1 MNVIQKIS
9 RGETRID
16 FVGHR
21 RRWMYISTTLLVVS
35 VVTAAVFGLNLG
47 LEFTGGVQ
55 VQSDNRSGVDVGEL
69 ESALVDLGVVDY
81 RIQEVDD
88 GGSVRVQ
95 TGPISPA
102 TEDRM
107 VAVLAGLVGA
117 PPEDVNRQAVGPTF
131 GALVARR
138 ALWALGVFLGA
149 VVIFISIRL
158 QWKMALSGIVALLHD
173 LMITVGIYA
182 ITRFEVTP
190 ATVVA
195 ALTVLGYSLYD
206 TVVVFD
212 RVRELEGDYGDVLTY
227 SEIVNRSMNMVLARS
242 INTSLTSLIPVGSIL
257 FVGSLVLGAAAL
269 RDFSLALFVGIAAGT
284 YSSIFVASPL
294 LALWRERE
302 VGWKDQRRRLSRKR
316 GGPDRDEADPPEQDR
331 ADPPET
337 EQTAESAPS
346 MVELLSMEGAM
357 PPRPPR
363 RRRSRRRPR

>member
-1 MNVIQKIS
+1 MSVWQKIS

-21 RRWMYISTTLLVVS
+21 RRWFYMSATLLVVS
-35 VVTAAVFGLNLG
+35 VVTVTIFGLNLG

-55 VQSDNRSGVDVGEL
+55 VEADNRSGVQVGEL
-69 ESALVDLGVVDY
+69 ESALVELGVVDF
-81 RIQEVDD
+81 RIQEIDD
-88 GGSVRVQ
+88 GGGVRVQ
-95 TGPISPA
+95 TGPVSSEV
-102 TEDRM
+102 EDQM
-107 VAVLAGLVGA
+107 VAMVATLVGT
-117 PPEDVNRQAVGPTF
+117 PPEDINREAVGPTF

-149 VVIFISIRL
+149 VVLFISIRL

-173 LMITVGIYA
+173 LIITVGIYA

-227 SEIVNRSMNMVLARS
+227 SEIVNRAMNMVLARS

-257 FVGSLVLGAAAL
+257 FVGSLLLGATAL

-284 YSSIFVASPL
+284 YSSIFVASPV

-302 VGWKDQRRRLSRKR
+302 VEWRNQRRKLSRKR
-316 GGPDRDEADPPEQDR
+316 GIVEEDPDTPAE
-331 ADPPET
+331 ET
-337 EQTAESAPS
+337 EEMEEAPKPTPAPADLFSLEGSAQ
-346 MVELLSMEGAM
+346 
-357 PPRPPR
+357 PRPPR

>member
-1 MNVIQKIS
+1 MSLWRDIS

-16 FVGHR
+16 FVGLR
-21 RRWMYISTTLLVVS
+21 RRWFYISAVLLLVS
-35 VVTAAVFGLNLG
+35 VATVTALGLNLG

-55 VQSDNRSGVDVGEL
+55 VQTENRSGVTVGEL
-69 ESALVDLGVVDY
+69 ESAMTGLGVVDF
-81 RIQEVDD
+81 RIQEIDE
-88 GGSVRVQ
+88 GQSIRIQ
-95 TGPISPA
+95 TGPISSA
-102 TEDRM
+102 LEDEM
-107 VAVLAGLVGA
+107 VASLAVLVGA

-173 LMITVGIYA
+173 LVLTIGIYA

-212 RVRELEGDYGDVLTY
+212 RVRELEGDFSDILTY

-257 FVGSLVLGAAAL
+257 FVGSLILGAAPL

-302 VGWKDQRRRLSRKR
+302 VAWTDQRRRVAKKR
-316 GGPDRDEADPPEQDR
+316 GGSDRDLPEEPTESSEPP
-331 ADPPET
+331 T
-337 EQTAESAPS
+337 TS
-346 MVELLSMEGAM
+346 ELFSMERGAS
-357 PPRPPR
+357 PRPPR
-363 RRRSRRRPR
+363 RRRRR

>member
-1 MNVIQKIS
+1 MSLWRDIS

-16 FVGHR
+16 FVGLR
-21 RRWMYISTTLLVVS
+21 RRWFYISAVLLLVS
-35 VVTAAVFGLNLG
+35 VATVTALGLNLG

-55 VQSDNRSGVDVGEL
+55 VQTENRSGVTVGEL
-69 ESALVDLGVVDY
+69 ESAMTGLGVVDF
-81 RIQEVDD
+81 RIQEIDE
-88 GGSVRVQ
+88 GQSIRIH
-95 TGPISPA
+95 TGPISSA
-102 TEDRM
+102 LEDEM
-107 VAVLAGLVGA
+107 VASLAVLVGA

-173 LMITVGIYA
+173 LVLTIGIYA

-212 RVRELEGDYGDVLTY
+212 RVRELEGDFSDILTY

-257 FVGSLVLGAAAL
+257 FVGSLILGAAPL

-302 VGWKDQRRRLSRKR
+302 VAWTDQRRRVAKKR
-316 GGPDRDEADPPEQDR
+316 GGSDRDLPEEATEPSEPP
-331 ADPPET
+331 T
-337 EQTAESAPS
+337 TS
-346 MVELLSMEGAM
+346 ELFSMEGGAS
-357 PPRPPR
+357 PRPPR
-363 RRRSRRRPR
+363 RRRRR

>member
-1 MNVIQKIS
+1 MNIWQKIS
-9 RGETRID
+9 RGETQID
-16 FVGHR
+16 FVGLR
-21 RRWMYISTTLLVVS
+21 RRWFYLSATLLVVS
-35 VVTAAVFGLNLG
+35 ALTAGIFGLNLG

-55 VQSDNRSGVDVGEL
+55 VQTDNRSRVSVGEMEATL
-69 ESALVDLGVVDY
+69 ANLGVVDF
-81 RIQEVDD
+81 RIQEIDE
-88 GGSVRVQ
+88 GRSVRIH
-95 TGPISPA
+95 TGPIPSEL
-102 TEDRM
+102 EDEM
-107 VAVLAGLVGA
+107 VASVATLVGA

-138 ALWALGVFLGA
+138 ALLALGVFLGA

-158 QWKMALSGIVALLHD
+158 QWKMALAGIVALLHD
-173 LMITVGIYA
+173 LLITVGIYA

-212 RVRELEGDYGDVLTY
+212 RVRELEGDYADVLTY

-284 YSSIFVASPL
+284 YSSIFVAAPL

-302 VGWKDQRRRLSRKR
+302 VMWLNQRRRMARKR
-316 GGPDRDEADPPEQDR
+316 GPVEPEEAPEV
-331 ADPPET
+331 E
-337 EQTAESAPS
+337 EAPKPAPTTS
-346 MVELLSMEGAM
+346 ELFSMEGSA

-363 RRRSRRRPR
+363 RRRSRRRRR

>member
-1 MNVIQKIS
+1 MNAWQKIS
-9 RGETRID
+9 RGETQID
-16 FVGHR
+16 FVGLR
-21 RRWMYISTTLLVVS
+21 RRWFYMSAALLVIS
-35 VVTAAVFGLNLG
+35 ALTAGIFGLNLG

-55 VQSDNRSGVDVGEL
+55 VQTDNRSGVSVGEL
-69 ESALVDLGVVDY
+69 EATLTELGVVDS
-81 RIQEVDD
+81 RIQEIDE
-88 GGSVRVQ
+88 GRGIRIQ
-95 TGPISPA
+95 TGPIPVDV
-102 TEDRM
+102 EDKM
-107 VAVLAGLVGA
+107 VASVATAVGA

-138 ALWALGVFLGA
+138 ALLALGVFLGA
-149 VVIFISIRL
+149 VVLFISIRL

-173 LMITVGIYA
+173 LLITIGIYA

-227 SEIVNRSMNMVLARS
+227 TEIVNRSMNMVLARS

-257 FVGSLVLGAAAL
+257 FVGSLILGAAPL

-302 VGWKDQRRRLSRKR
+302 VAWMDQSRRVARRR
-316 GGPDRDEADPPEQDR
+316 GGSEPEEAVEV
-331 ADPPET
+331 
-337 EQTAESAPS
+337 EQTPKPAPTS
-346 MVELLSMEGAM
+346 SDLFSMEGSM
-357 PPRPPR
+357 PPRPPKR
-363 RRRSRRRPR
+363 RGSRRRPR

>member
-1 MNVIQKIS
+1 MNTWQKIS
-9 RGETRID
+9 RGETQID
-16 FVGHR
+16 FVGLR
-21 RRWMYISTTLLVVS
+21 RRWFFLSAALLVVS
-35 VVTAAVFGLNLG
+35 ALTVGVFGLNLG

-55 VQSDNRSGVDVGEL
+55 VQTDNRSRVSVGEMEATL
-69 ESALVDLGVVDY
+69 ANLGVVDF
-81 RIQEVDD
+81 RIQEIDE
-88 GGSVRVQ
+88 GRGVRIH
-95 TGPISPA
+95 TGPIPSEL
-102 TEDRM
+102 EDEM
-107 VAVLAGLVGA
+107 VASVAALVGA

-138 ALWALGVFLGA
+138 ALLALGVFLGA

-158 QWKMALSGIVALLHD
+158 QWKMALAGIVALLHD
-173 LMITVGIYA
+173 LLITIGIYA

-284 YSSIFVASPL
+284 YSSIFVAAPL

-302 VGWKDQRRRLSRKR
+302 VVWMNQRRRMARKR
-316 GGPDRDEADPPEQDR
+316 GTVEPEDAPEPEMEEAPKPP
-331 ADPPET
+331 PT
-337 EQTAESAPS
+337 SS
-346 MVELLSMEGAM
+346 ELFSMEGSAT
-357 PPRPPR
+357 PRPPR
-363 RRRSRRRPR
+363 RRRSRRRRR

>member
-1 MNVIQKIS
+1 MSVWQKIS

-21 RRWMYISTTLLVVS
+21 QRWFYISATLLVVS
-35 VVTAAVFGLNLG
+35 VVTAVVFGLNLG

-55 VQSDNRSGVDVGEL
+55 VQSDNRSGVGVGEL
-69 ESALVDLGVVDY
+69 EGALVDLGVVDF
-81 RIQEVDD
+81 RIQEVDE
-88 GGSVRVQ
+88 GGGIRVQ
-95 TGPISPA
+95 TGPVSSA
-102 TEDRM
+102 VEDEM
-107 VAVLAGLVGA
+107 VAVVATLVGT

-158 QWKMALSGIVALLHD
+158 QWKMALSGIVALMHD
-173 LMITVGIYA
+173 LIITLGIYA

-227 SEIVNRSMNMVLARS
+227 SEIVNRAMNMVLARS

-302 VGWKDQRRRLSRKR
+302 VDWQAHRRKLSRKR
-316 GGPDRDEADPPEQDR
+316 GIALPDAEETPEVEEE
-331 ADPPET
+331 PEP
-337 EQTAESAPS
+337 APAPE
-346 MVELLSMEGAM
+346 ELFSMEGTM
-357 PPRPPR
+357 KPRPPR

>member
-1 MNVIQKIS
+1 MNVWQKIS
-9 RGETRID
+9 RGETQID

-21 RRWMYISTTLLVVS
+21 RRWFYISATLLVVS
-35 VVTAAVFGLNLG
+35 VLTVTVFGLNLG

-55 VQSDNRSGVDVGEL
+55 VQADNRSGVAVGEL
-69 ESALVDLGVVDY
+69 EGALVELGVVDF
-81 RIQEVDD
+81 RIQEIDE
-88 GGSVRVQ
+88 GGGIRVQ
-95 TGPISPA
+95 TGPVSSA
-102 TEDRM
+102 VEDEM
-107 VAVLAGLVGA
+107 VAVVAALVGS

-149 VVIFISIRL
+149 VVLFISIRL

-173 LMITVGIYA
+173 LTITVGIYA

-227 SEIVNRSMNMVLARS
+227 SEIVNRAMNMVLARS

-257 FVGSLVLGAAAL
+257 FVGSLILGAAPL

-294 LALWRERE
+294 LAMWRERE
-302 VGWKDQRRRLSRKR
+302 VTWENQRRRLSRKR
-316 GGPDRDEADPPEQDR
+316 GSLDQDPEDPPEAR
-331 ADPPET
+331 TEEPPKPAPTPAD
-337 EQTAESAPS
+337 
-346 MVELLSMEGAM
+346 LFSMEGSM
-357 PPRPPR
+357 KPRPPR
-363 RRRSRRRPR
+363 RRSSRRRPR

>member
-1 MNVIQKIS
+1 MSAWRKIS

-16 FVGHR
+16 FVGLR
-21 RRWMYISTTLLVVS
+21 RRWFYISAVLLLVS
-35 VVTAAVFGLNLG
+35 VAAVAALGLNLG

-55 VQSDNRSGVDVGEL
+55 VQTENQSGVGVGEL
-69 ESALVDLGVVDY
+69 ESALAGLGVVDF
-81 RIQEVDD
+81 RIQEIDE
-88 GGSVRVQ
+88 GGSIRIH
-95 TGPISPA
+95 TGPIAPA
-102 TEDRM
+102 VEDEM
-107 VAVLAGLVGA
+107 VASVAVLVGA

-138 ALWALGVFLGA
+138 ALLALGVFLGA

-173 LMITVGIYA
+173 LMLTVGIYA

-212 RVRELEGDYGDVLTY
+212 RVRELEGDFSDVLTY
-227 SEIVNRSMNMVLARS
+227 TEIVNRSMNMVLARS

-257 FVGSLVLGAAAL
+257 FVGSLILGAAPL

-302 VGWKDQRRRLSRKR
+302 VSWTDQRRRMVRKR
-316 GGPDRDEADPPEQDR
+316 GGAAAGSGEEPEAPREAPPEPD
-331 ADPPET
+331 
-337 EQTAESAPS
+337 
-346 MVELLSMEGAM
+346 LYSMEGGA

-363 RRRSRRRPR
+363 RRRRR

>member
-1 MNVIQKIS
+1 MNLWQKIS
-9 RGETRID
+9 RGETQID
-16 FVGHR
+16 FVGLR
-21 RRWMYISTTLLVVS
+21 RRWFYVSAALLVIS
-35 VVTAAVFGLNLG
+35 ALTAGVFGLNLG

-55 VQSDNRSGVDVGEL
+55 VQSDNRSGIAAGEL
-69 ESALVDLGVVDY
+69 EAGLVELGVVDF
-81 RIQEVDD
+81 RIQEIDD
-88 GGSVRVQ
+88 GRSLRIQ
-95 TGPISPA
+95 TGPIPSDL
-102 TEDRM
+102 EDDM
-107 VAVLAGLVGA
+107 VAAVATLVGA

-173 LMITVGIYA
+173 LMITIGIYA

-212 RVRELEGDYGDVLTY
+212 RVRELESDYGDVLTY

-257 FVGSLVLGAAAL
+257 FVGSLILGAAPL

-302 VGWKDQRRRLSRKR
+302 VTWKNQRRKVTRKR
-316 GGPDRDEADPPEQDR
+316 GPADDEA
-331 ADPPET
+331 
-337 EQTAESAPS
+337 TAEPEEAPQPAPTPADLFS
-346 MVELLSMEGAM
+346 PEGAP

>member
-1 MNVIQKIS
+1 MNVWQKIS
-9 RGETRID
+9 RGETQID
-16 FVGHR
+16 FVGLR
-21 RRWMYISTTLLVVS
+21 RRWFYVSAALLVIS
-35 VVTAAVFGLNLG
+35 ALTAGILGLNLG

-55 VQSDNRSGVDVGEL
+55 VQSDNRSGISVGAL
-69 ESALVDLGVVDY
+69 EAGLVDLGVVDF
-81 RIQEVDD
+81 RIQEINE
-88 GGSVRVQ
+88 GRSLRIQ
-95 TGPISPA
+95 TGPMPSEL
-102 TEDRM
+102 EDKM
-107 VAVLAGLVGA
+107 VASVATLVGA
-117 PPEDVNRQAVGPTF
+117 PPEDINRQAVGPTF

-173 LMITVGIYA
+173 LMITIGIYA

-257 FVGSLVLGAAAL
+257 FVGSLILGAAPL

-294 LALWRERE
+294 LALWKERE
-302 VGWKDQRRRLSRKR
+302 ITWMNQRRRVSRKR
-316 GGPDRDEADPPEQDR
+316 GLSDEDAGVE
-331 ADPPET
+331 
-337 EQTAESAPS
+337 AEEVSPSPATPVDLFSIEGSA
-346 MVELLSMEGAM
+346 

>member
-1 MNVIQKIS
+1 MGVWQKIS

-16 FVGHR
+16 FVGLR
-21 RRWMYISTTLLVVS
+21 RRWFYTSAVLLVVS
-35 VVTAAVFGLNLG
+35 VGWVTALGLNLG

-55 VQSDNRSGVDVGEL
+55 VQTENRNGVSVGEL
-69 ESALVDLGVVDY
+69 EAALAGMGVVDF
-81 RIQEVDD
+81 RIQEIDD
-88 GGSVRVQ
+88 GQGIRVQ
-95 TGPISPA
+95 TGPITSA
-102 TEDRM
+102 VEDEM
-107 VAVLAGLVGA
+107 VASVAVLVGA

-138 ALWALGVFLGA
+138 ALWALVVFLGA

-173 LMITVGIYA
+173 LVLTIGIYA

-212 RVRELEGDYGDVLTY
+212 RVKELERDYSNVLTY
-227 SEIVNRSMNMVLARS
+227 SQIVNRSMNTVLARS

-257 FVGSLVLGAAAL
+257 FVGSLILGAAPL

-302 VGWKDQRRRLSRKR
+302 VVWADQRRRMAKKQVEP
-316 GGPDRDEADPPEQDR
+316 GADLPT
-331 ADPPET
+331 AVET
-337 EQTAESAPS
+337 PTQAPTTS
-346 MVELLSMEGAM
+346 ELFSMEGSK

-363 RRRSRRRPR
+363 RRRRR

>member
-1 MNVIQKIS
+1 MNTWQKIS

-16 FVGHR
+16 FVGRR
-21 RRWMYISTTLLVVS
+21 RRWFYISATLLAVS
-35 VVTAAVFGLNLG
+35 VVTSAVFGLNLG

-55 VQSDNRSGVDVGEL
+55 VQADNHSGVEVGEL
-69 ESALVDLGVVDY
+69 ENALVELGVVDY
-81 RIQEVDD
+81 RIQEIDD
-88 GGSVRVQ
+88 GGGIRVQ
-95 TGPISPA
+95 TGPISSA
-102 TEDRM
+102 VEDEM
-107 VAVLAGLVGA
+107 VAVVANLVGT
-117 PPEDVNRQAVGPTF
+117 PPEEVNRQAVGPTF

-212 RVRELEGDYGDVLTY
+212 RVRELEGDYSDVLTY
-227 SEIVNRSMNMVLARS
+227 SEIVNRSMNRVLARS

-257 FVGSLVLGAAAL
+257 FVGSLILGAAAL

-302 VGWKDQRRRLSRKR
+302 VTWKDQRRRLSRKR
-316 GGPDRDEADPPEQDR
+316 GIPDQDPEDTPEVDEAPQ
-331 ADPPET
+331 
-337 EQTAESAPS
+337 SAPS
-346 MVELLSMEGAM
+346 SAELLSMEGAM

>member
-1 MNVIQKIS
+1 MNTWQQIS

-16 FVGHR
+16 FVGLR
-21 RRWMYISTTLLVVS
+21 RRWFYMSAALLAVS
-35 VVTAAVFGLNLG
+35 AVTVSLFGLNLG

-55 VQSDNRSGVDVGEL
+55 IQADNLSGVNVAEL
-69 ESALVDLGVVDY
+69 ERTLVDLDVVDY
-81 RIQEVDD
+81 RIQEVDE
-88 GGSVRVQ
+88 GGSIRVQ
-95 TGPISPA
+95 TAPIPSA
-102 TEDRM
+102 TEDLM
-107 VAVLAGLVGA
+107 VARVAEVVGA

-158 QWKMALSGIVALLHD
+158 QWKMALAGIVALLHD
-173 LMITVGIYA
+173 LLITVGIYA

-212 RVRELEGDYGDVLTY
+212 RVRELESDYGDILTY
-227 SEIVNRSMNMVLARS
+227 TEIVNRAMNMVLARS

-257 FVGSLVLGAAAL
+257 FVGSLILGAAPL

-284 YSSIFVASPL
+284 YSSLFVASPL

-302 VGWKDQRRRLSRKR
+302 VAWQGQRRRLARRR
-316 GGPDRDEADPPEQDR
+316 GIAEPDSAETSTTEEPADQAP
-331 ADPPET
+331 T
-337 EQTAESAPS
+337 NAE
-346 MVELLSMEGAM
+346 LFSMEGSL

-363 RRRSRRRPR
+363 RRNRRRRR

>member
-1 MNVIQKIS
+1 MSAWRKIS

-16 FVGHR
+16 FVGRR
-21 RRWMYISTTLLVVS
+21 RRWFYLSAVLLAVS
-35 VVTAAVFGLNLG
+35 AVTVALFGLNLG

-55 VQSDNRSGVDVGEL
+55 VQSDNLSRVSVGEL
-69 ESALVDLGVVDY
+69 EAALADLGVVDF
-81 RIQEVDD
+81 RIQEIDE

-95 TGPISPA
+95 TGPISSEV
-102 TEDRM
+102 EDRM
-107 VAVLAGLVGA
+107 VATVAAVVGA

-294 LALWRERE
+294 LAVWRERE
-302 VGWKDQRRRLSRKR
+302 VTWKDQRRRVSRKR
-316 GGPDRDEADPPEQDR
+316 GGTETREAPEV
-331 ADPPET
+331 E
-337 EQTAESAPS
+337 EAPQQAPTS
-346 MVELLSMEGAM
+346 SELLSMEGHT

>member
-1 MNVIQKIS
+1 MNAWQKIS
-9 RGETRID
+9 RGETQID
-16 FVGHR
+16 FVGLR
-21 RRWMYISTTLLVVS
+21 RRWFYLSAVLLAISVIMST
-35 VVTAAVFGLNLG
+35 VFGLNLG

-55 VQSDNRSGVDVGEL
+55 VQTDNRSGASVAEL
-69 ESALVDLGVVDY
+69 EAALSVLGVVDY
-81 RIQEVDD
+81 RIQEIDE
-88 GGSVRVQ
+88 GQGVRVQ
-95 TGPISPA
+95 TGPIPPSV
-102 TEDRM
+102 EDEM
-107 VAVLAGLVGA
+107 VATLANLVGA

-212 RVRELEGDYGDVLTY
+212 RVRELEGDYSDVLTY
-227 SEIVNRSMNMVLARS
+227 SQIVNRSMNMVLARS

-257 FVGSLVLGAAAL
+257 FVGSLILGAAPL

-294 LALWRERE
+294 LALWKERE
-302 VGWKDQRRRLSRKR
+302 VTWRNQRRRVDRRRPEIDPDLPAEVE
-316 GGPDRDEADPPEQDR
+316 GPLQ
-331 ADPPET
+331 
-337 EQTAESAPS
+337 QAPTTS
-346 MVELLSMEGAM
+346 GVLPIDGMGT
-357 PPRPPR
+357 PRPPR
-363 RRRSRRRPR
+363 RRRSRRRAR

>member
-1 MNVIQKIS
+1 MSVWRKIS

-16 FVGHR
+16 FVGLR
-21 RRWMYISTTLLVVS
+21 RRWFYISAVLLLVS
-35 VVTAAVFGLNLG
+35 VAAVTAFGLNLG

-55 VQSDNRSGVDVGEL
+55 VQTENRNEVSVGEM
-69 ESALVDLGVVDY
+69 ESALTGLGVKDF
-81 RIQEVDD
+81 RIQEIDN
-88 GGSVRVQ
+88 GQGIRIQ
-95 TGPISPA
+95 TGTITSA
-102 TEDRM
+102 LEDEM
-107 VAVLAGLVGA
+107 VASVAVLVGA

-138 ALWALGVFLGA
+138 ALLALTVFLGA

-173 LMITVGIYA
+173 LALTIGVYA

-195 ALTVLGYSLYD
+195 VLTVLGYSLYD

-212 RVRELEGDYGDVLTY
+212 RVRELEGDFSDVLTY

-257 FVGSLVLGAAAL
+257 FVGSLILGAAPL

-302 VGWKDQRRRLSRKR
+302 VAWIDQRRRVAKKR
-316 GGPDRDEADPPEQDR
+316 GGTLVDLPEEPQAPPE
-331 ADPPET
+331 
-337 EQTAESAPS
+337 APTTS
-346 MVELLSMEGAM
+346 ERFSLEGGAS
-357 PPRPPR
+357 PRPPR
-363 RRRSRRRPR
+363 RRRR

>member
-1 MNVIQKIS
+1 MNLWRKIS
-9 RGETRID
+9 RGETQID
-16 FVGHR
+16 FVGLR
-21 RRWMYISTTLLVVS
+21 RRWFYISATLLLFS
-35 VVTAAVFGLNLG
+35 VVTATVFGLNLG

-55 VQSDNRSGVDVGEL
+55 VQSDNRSGVSVGEL
-69 ESALVDLGVVDY
+69 ETALADMGVVDF
-81 RIQEVDD
+81 RIQEIDE
-88 GGSVRVQ
+88 GRSLRVQ
-95 TGPISPA
+95 TGPMPSSV
-102 TEDRM
+102 EDEM
-107 VAVLAGLVGA
+107 VAALATLVGA

-138 ALWALGVFLGA
+138 ALLALGVFLGA

-158 QWKMALSGIVALLHD
+158 QWKMALSGIVALFHD
-173 LMITVGIYA
+173 LMITIGIYA

-212 RVRELEGDYGDVLTY
+212 RVRELESDYGDVLTY
-227 SEIVNRSMNMVLARS
+227 SEIVNRSMNRVLARS

-257 FVGSLVLGAAAL
+257 FVGSLILGAAPL

-284 YSSIFVASPL
+284 YSSIFVASPV
-294 LALWRERE
+294 LAVWRERE
-302 VGWKDQRRRLSRKR
+302 VTWMDQRRRLARKR
-316 GGPDRDEADPPEQDR
+316 GGSESEEIPEVEEAPK
-331 ADPPET
+331 AV
-337 EQTAESAPS
+337 PS
-346 MVELLSMEGAM
+346 SSELFSMDAGT

>member
-1 MNVIQKIS
+1 MNVWQKIS
-9 RGETRID
+9 RGETQID
-16 FVGHR
+16 FVGLR
-21 RRWMYISTTLLVVS
+21 RRWFYMSAALLVIS
-35 VVTAAVFGLNLG
+35 VLAAAVFGLNLG

-55 VQSDNRSGVDVGEL
+55 VQSDNRSGASVGEL
-69 ESALVDLGVVDY
+69 ETSLTELGVVDF
-81 RIQEVDD
+81 RIQEIDE
-88 GGSVRVQ
+88 GRGVRVQ
-95 TGPISPA
+95 TGPIPVEV
-102 TEDRM
+102 EDQM
-107 VAVLAGLVGA
+107 VAMVATLVGA
-117 PPEDVNRQAVGPTF
+117 PSEDVNRQAVGPTF

-173 LMITVGIYA
+173 LMITIGIYA
-182 ITRFEVTP
+182 ITRFEITP

-212 RVRELEGDYGDVLTY
+212 RVREMESDYGEVLTY

-257 FVGSLVLGAAAL
+257 FVGSLILGAAPL

-294 LALWRERE
+294 LALWREGE
-302 VGWKDQRRRLSRKR
+302 VDWKAQRRKLAKKRSEPTDSPSVEVEEQPKPPPTPSEIFHLEGSR
-316 GGPDRDEADPPEQDR
+316 A
-331 ADPPET
+331 
-337 EQTAESAPS
+337 
-346 MVELLSMEGAM
+346 
-357 PPRPPR
+357 PRPPR

>member
-1 MNVIQKIS
+1 MSLWRNIS

-16 FVGHR
+16 FVGLR
-21 RRWMYISTTLLVVS
+21 RRWFYISAVLLLVS
-35 VVTAAVFGLNLG
+35 VATVTALGLNLG

-55 VQSDNRSGVDVGEL
+55 VQTENRSGVTVGEL
-69 ESALVDLGVVDY
+69 ESAITGLGVVES
-81 RIQEVDD
+81 RIQEIDE
-88 GGSVRVQ
+88 GQAIRIQ
-95 TGPISPA
+95 TGPISSA
-102 TEDRM
+102 MEDEM
-107 VAVLAGLVGA
+107 VASVAVLVGA
-117 PPEDVNRQAVGPTF
+117 SPEEVNRQAVGPTF

-173 LMITVGIYA
+173 LVLTIGIYA

-212 RVRELEGDYGDVLTY
+212 RVRELEGDFLDILTY

-257 FVGSLVLGAAAL
+257 FVGSLILGAAPL

-302 VGWKDQRRRLSRKR
+302 VAWSDQRRRVARKR
-316 GGPDRDEADPPEQDR
+316 GGSGRDPAEEP
-331 ADPPET
+331 
-337 EQTAESAPS
+337 AESSEPPPTS
-346 MVELLSMEGAM
+346 ERFSIERGAS
-357 PPRPPR
+357 PRPPR
-363 RRRSRRRPR
+363 RRRRR

>member
-1 MNVIQKIS
+1 MSLWRDIS

-16 FVGHR
+16 FVGLR
-21 RRWMYISTTLLVVS
+21 RRWFYISAVLLLVS
-35 VVTAAVFGLNLG
+35 VATVTALGLNLG

-55 VQSDNRSGVDVGEL
+55 VQTKNQSGATVGDL
-69 ESALVDLGVVDY
+69 ENAIAGLGVVDF
-81 RIQEVDD
+81 RIQEIDE
-88 GGSVRVQ
+88 GQSVRIQ
-95 TGPISPA
+95 TGPISSA
-102 TEDRM
+102 VEDEM
-107 VAVLAGLVGA
+107 VSTLAVLVGA

-173 LMITVGIYA
+173 LVLTVGIYA

-212 RVRELEGDYGDVLTY
+212 RVRELEGDFSDILTY

-257 FVGSLVLGAAAL
+257 FVGSLILGAAPL

-302 VGWKDQRRRLSRKR
+302 VAWADQRRRVARKR
-316 GGPDRDEADPPEQDR
+316 SGPERDVPEEPGERSEPP
-331 ADPPET
+331 T
-337 EQTAESAPS
+337 TS
-346 MVELLSMEGAM
+346 ELFSMEGGA
-357 PPRPPR
+357 
-363 RRRSRRRPR
+363 S

>member
-1 MNVIQKIS
+1 MNLWQKIS
-9 RGETRID
+9 RGETQID
-16 FVGHR
+16 FVGLR
-21 RRWMYISTTLLVVS
+21 RRWFYVSAALLVVS
-35 VVTAAVFGLNLG
+35 ALTAGIFGLNLG

-55 VQSDNRSGVDVGEL
+55 VQSDNRSGVNVGEL
-69 ESALVDLGVVDY
+69 EAALTDLGVVDS
-81 RIQEVDD
+81 RIQEIDD
-88 GGSVRVQ
+88 GRSLRIQ
-95 TGPISPA
+95 TGPIPSEI
-102 TEDRM
+102 EDEM
-107 VAVLAGLVGA
+107 VATVAALVGA

-173 LMITVGIYA
+173 LMITIGIYA

-212 RVRELEGDYGDVLTY
+212 RVRELESDYGDVLTY

-257 FVGSLVLGAAAL
+257 FVGSLILGAAPL
-269 RDFSLALFVGIAAGT
+269 RDFSLALFVGIGAGT

-294 LALWRERE
+294 LAVWRERE
-302 VGWKDQRRRLSRKR
+302 YSWMDQRRRVARKR
-316 GGPDRDEADPPEQDR
+316 SGAEPEAVPEVEE
-331 ADPPET
+331 APKPAPT
-337 EQTAESAPS
+337 SAE
-346 MVELLSMEGAM
+346 LFSMEGSA
-357 PPRPPR
+357 PPRPPK

>member
-1 MNVIQKIS
+1 MSIWRKIS
-9 RGETRID
+9 RGETSID
-16 FVGHR
+16 FVGLR
-21 RRWMYISTTLLVVS
+21 RRWFYISSVLLLVS
-35 VVTAAVFGLNLG
+35 VAAVTALGLNLG

-55 VQSDNRSGVDVGEL
+55 VQTENRSGVGVGEL
-69 ESALVDLGVVDY
+69 ENAMTGLGVVDF
-81 RIQEVDD
+81 RIQEIDE
-88 GGSVRVQ
+88 GQSIRIQ
-95 TGPISPA
+95 TGPMASA
-102 TEDRM
+102 LEDEM
-107 VAVLAGLVGA
+107 VASLAVLVGA

-173 LMITVGIYA
+173 LVLTIGVYA

-212 RVRELEGDYGDVLTY
+212 RVRELEDDFSDILTY

-257 FVGSLVLGAAAL
+257 FVGSLILGAAPL

-302 VGWKDQRRRLSRKR
+302 VAWTNQRRRVARKR
-316 GGPDRDEADPPEQDR
+316 GGSDRDVPDEPSEPSEPP
-331 ADPPET
+331 T
-337 EQTAESAPS
+337 TS
-346 MVELLSMEGAM
+346 ELFSMEGEVS
-357 PPRPPR
+357 PRPPR
-363 RRRSRRRPR
+363 RRPRR

>member
-1 MNVIQKIS
+1 MSAWQKIS

-16 FVGHR
+16 FVGLR
-21 RRWMYISTTLLVVS
+21 RRWMYISVTLLAIS
-35 VVTAAVFGLNLG
+35 VVAAAVFGLNLG

-55 VQSDNRSGVDVGEL
+55 VQTDNRSGVSVGAL
-69 ESALVDLGVVDY
+69 ESTLTDLGVVDF
-81 RIQEVDD
+81 RIQEIDD
-88 GGSVRVQ
+88 GQSIRIQ
-95 TGPISPA
+95 TGPISPEI
-102 TEDRM
+102 EDEM
-107 VAVLAGLVGA
+107 VAQVAALTGT
-117 PPEDVNRQAVGPTF
+117 PPSDVNREAVGPTF

-138 ALWALGVFLGA
+138 ALLALGVFLGA

-212 RVRELEGDYGDVLTY
+212 RVRELEGDYSDVLNY
-227 SEIVNRSMNMVLARS
+227 SEIVNRAMNMVLARS

-257 FVGSLVLGAAAL
+257 FVGSLILGAAAL
-269 RDFSLALFVGIAAGT
+269 RDFSLALFVGIAVGT

-294 LALWRERE
+294 LAIWRERE
-302 VGWKDQRRRLSRKR
+302 VDWSNQRRKLAKKR
-316 GGPDRDEADPPEQDR
+316 GEAEIEDAEEAEEPS
-331 ADPPET
+331 PET
-337 EQTAESAPS
+337 PIEPEIFY
-346 MVELLSMEGAM
+346 MDGARA
-357 PPRPPR
+357 PRPPKR
-363 RRRSRRRPR
+363 RRGRRKGR